1 MAYTMYIDDIVMPV
15 MPGAISYQTSN
26 KNETVE
32 LISGKE
38 INIPKPEGLL
48 SLSFDLLLPGVEYPF
63 AYYADGLKSPSYFLD
78 HFKKLKASQKPFQ
91 LIIARVVDDPRSV
104 KDMDWTNMKVTMED
118 YPIEE
123 NAENGFDIKV
133 SITLKQWED
142 YESKAYIVGGENGE
156 EKDENG
162 EVIEVPTLKPLAN
175 TRQGVPDGMPEN
187 IPDYAFVTKLTAD
200 YSMDK
205 RGHEYLTPA
214 QPSRRNQRGCP
225 NLSLSGVS
233 LDIPRTGDLVYSTEN
248 KFTVENNIDEDTGDK
263 IGMVFT
269 YKSFKAD
276 NFWDIVAKR
285 FNLTR
290 AMTADVTVNDP
301 KFGSAVR
308 YGLTSITW
316 AWCRANKMADPWQ
329 IMTGNHTFAG
339 IYTGLGLPISAAE
352 YAKWK
357 KTELVS
363 QYLDRLKV

>member
-1 MAYTMYIDDIVMPV
+1 MAYTMYINDIVMPV
-15 MPGAISYQTSN
+15 MPSAISYQTAN
-26 KNETVE
+26 KNETIE

-48 SLSFDLLLPGVEYPF
+48 TLSFDLLLPGVEYPF

-91 LIIARVVDDPRSV
+91 LIIARVVDDPKSV

-133 SITLKQWED
+133 SVTLKQWED
-142 YESKAYIVGGENGE
+142 YESKVYVVGGEDSE

-162 EVIEVPTLKPLAN
+162 EVIEVPTLKPLAVS
-175 TRQGVPDGMPEN
+175 RQGVPEGMES
-187 IPDYAFVTKLTAD
+187 IPDYAFSTRLKSD
-200 YSMDK
+200 FSMDT

-214 QPSRRNQRGCP
+214 QPSRRNQHGCP

-233 LDIPRTGDLVYSTEN
+233 LDIPVTEEFIYSAEN
-248 KFTVENNIDEDTGDK
+248 LFTVENNIDEETGVK
-263 IGMVFT
+263 IGMIFT
-269 YKSFKAD
+269 YKSLKAD

-290 AMTADVTVNDP
+290 AMTADTTVNDP
-301 KFGSAVR
+301 KFGSVVR
-308 YGLTSITW
+308 YGLISIAW

-357 KTELVS
+357 KTELAWEA
-363 QYLDRLKV
+363 LDRKRI

>member
-1 MAYTMYIDDIVMPV
+1 MAYTMYINDIVMPV
-15 MPGAISYQTSN
+15 MPSAISYQTAN
-26 KNETVE
+26 KNETIE

-91 LIIARVVDDPRSV
+91 LIIARVVDDPKSV

-133 SITLKQWED
+133 SVTLKQWED
-142 YESKAYIVGGENGE
+142 YESKVYVVGGEDSE

-162 EVIEVPTLKPLAN
+162 EVIEVPTLKPLIY

-187 IPDYAFVTKLTAD
+187 IPDYAFSIKLNSDQTT
-200 YSMDK
+200 DK
-205 RGHEYLTPA
+205 RGREYLTPA
-214 QPSRRNQRGCP
+214 KPSRRNPRGCP

-233 LDIPRTGDLVYSTEN
+233 LDIPV
-248 KFTVENNIDEDTGDK
+248 TVEHLNDPINRFYAEYNSDLNK
-263 IGMVFT
+263 IIFT
-269 YKSFKAD
+269 YQSNQFD
-276 NFWDIVAKR
+276 SLWDVVAKR

-290 AMTADVTVNDP
+290 AMTANTTINDP
-301 KFGSAVR
+301 KFGSVVR
-308 YGLTSITW
+308 YGLVSIAW
-316 AWCRANKMADPWQ
+316 AYARKGNMENPWS
-329 IMTGNHTFAG
+329 MGGNTHNFAG
-339 IYTGLGLPISAAE
+339 IYAGLGVPINHAE
-352 YAKWK
+352 YLKFTDSTQFVTRW
-357 KTELVS
+357 
-363 QYLDRLKV
+363 RL